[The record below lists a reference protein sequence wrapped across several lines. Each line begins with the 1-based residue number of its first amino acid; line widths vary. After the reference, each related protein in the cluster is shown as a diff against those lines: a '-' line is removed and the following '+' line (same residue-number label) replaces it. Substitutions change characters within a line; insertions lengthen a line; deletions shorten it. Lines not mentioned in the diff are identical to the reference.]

1 MKIDVFELN
10 QEDDFENA
18 VDRFLVKKRFRHLP
32 EQIKDLSGK
41 LRKGEF
47 EGDKISH
54 KDYPTPHDVY
64 KLRLPNPD
72 TGVGKSNGYRVIY
85 MVVMESEIVVLL
97 TIYYKKEQA
106 TVSDTYIA
114 GLIDGYFFEFTGGRR
129 IEKRPPV

>member
-1 MKIDVFELN
+1 MDDIEIYEIE
-10 QEDDFENA
+10 QEIDFEKNFF
-18 VDRFLVKKRFRHLP
+18 RFLKKKQFRSLP
-32 EQIKDLSGK
+32 DQIKDLKEK
-41 LRKGEF
+41 LQRGEF

-85 MVVMESEIVVLL
+85 LVRTENKIVVLL
-97 TIYYKKEQA
+97 TMYYKKEQA

-114 GLIDGYFFEFTGGRR
+114 GLIDGYFLNSLE
-129 IEKRPPV
+129 EEE